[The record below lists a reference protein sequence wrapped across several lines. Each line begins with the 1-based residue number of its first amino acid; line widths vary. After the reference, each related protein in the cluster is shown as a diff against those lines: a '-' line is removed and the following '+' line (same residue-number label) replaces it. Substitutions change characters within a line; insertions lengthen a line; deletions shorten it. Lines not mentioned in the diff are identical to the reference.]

1 MGFIV
6 KDKFAE
12 KKRKMKK
19 NITNWSNSVSGWIAE
34 GFAKQIFNYVILII
48 EFF

>member
-34 GFAKQIFNYVILII
+34 GFAKQIFNYVILILVFI
-48 EFF
+48 